1 MEKER
6 RLFKNK
12 NNHPMFKFKA
22 ITVVAAVALLSFTL
36 PFAISWKSD
45 NVHSR
50 FGFSVKHMGIATF
63 NGSFKDYKISISHN
77 AEDFSDAVVEMTA
90 EVKSIN
96 TDNEMRDKHL
106 QSADFFDAAQFPQL
120 TFKSTSFKKVSGN
133 NYKVAGDLTL
143 HGVTKKIELDAV
155 LIGKAVHPQSKKDMV
170 GFKVSGTIK
179 RSDFGIATGFPTAA
193 LADEVALAGD
203 FEFIK
208 D

>member
-1 MEKER
+1 
-6 RLFKNK
+6 
-12 NNHPMFKFKA
+12 
-22 ITVVAAVALLSFTL
+22 
-36 PFAISWKSD
+36 
-45 NVHSR
+45 
-50 FGFSVKHMGIATF
+50 
-63 NGSFKDYKISISHN
+63 
-77 AEDFSDAVVEMTA
+77 
-90 EVKSIN
+90 VKSIN

-106 QSADFFDAAQFPQL
+106 QSADFFDAAKFPQL

-155 LIGKAVHPQSKKDMV
+155 LVGKAVHPQSKKDMV

-179 RSDFGIATGFPTAA
+179 RSDFGIATGFPAAA